1 LTSAFVE
8 NYARASCFELM
19 ARIPP
24 VPDADLILA
33 VTEIAKVIT
42 SICSWRVFESMIM
55 PKIPQ
60 GEEGFPEALHMVMR
74 SAIMDTVLLNVR
86 CLDEFL
92 KPGGRK
98 DRKDDVRA
106 SDFSGCDV
114 DSFLSQPERD
124 SINKYLVHITTARGR
139 NPSQHWEMDELARR
153 ALEKGSEFLESVGK
167 HSGLS
172 LNTMIERHRLMAMNL
187 AKKVIGMIDDLPS
200 FDIKN
205 TTK

>member
-1 LTSAFVE
+1 MLVHLV
-8 NYARASCFELM
+8 FELM
-19 ARIPP
+19 ARNPP

-55 PKIPQ
+55 PKILQ
-60 GEEGFPEALHMVMR
+60 GEEGFPEPLHMVMR

-92 KPGGRK
+92 KSGG
-98 DRKDDVRA
+98 RKDDVRA

-114 DSFLSQPERD
+114 DSFLSQFERD
-124 SINKYLVHITTARGR
+124 TINKNLAHITTKRWQ
-139 NPSQHWEMDELARR
+139 NPLQHWEMDELARR
-153 ALEKGSEFLESVGK
+153 ALEKGSEFLDSVGR

-172 LNTMIERHRLMAMNL
+172 LNTTTERHRLMAINL
-187 AKKVIGMIDDLPS
+187 AKKVIGMIDAQPNI
-200 FDIKN
+200 DIKS